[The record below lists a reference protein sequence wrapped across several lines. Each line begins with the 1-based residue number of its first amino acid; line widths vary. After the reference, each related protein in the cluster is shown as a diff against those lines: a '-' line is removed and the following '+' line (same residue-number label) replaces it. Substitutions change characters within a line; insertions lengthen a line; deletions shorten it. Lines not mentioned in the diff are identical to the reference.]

1 MNNSSFKIKLSFND
15 RTGGKNAGD
24 NSMHRVQFR
33 PNSGNENMWR
43 RTHTKSL
50 KASVKRYSDG
60 RASGKR
66 GRDRR
71 GVERRVDA
79 TVANAVAAADLGHRG
94 KPVDR
99 RRAGCEK
106 PARTNQGKIAGA
118 DDHALPRT
126 GQLDRAAG
134 HRENVHCHS
143 KRQRR

>member
-1 MNNSSFKIKLSFND
+1 
-15 RTGGKNAGD
+15 
-24 NSMHRVQFR
+24 MHRVQLR
-33 PNSGNENMWR
+33 PNSGNEDMRR
-43 RTHTKSL
+43 RTHAKSL

-71 GVERRVDA
+71 RVERRVDT
-79 TVANAVAAADLGHRG
+79 TVADAVAAAGLRNRG

-99 RRAGCEK
+99 RRAGSEK

-118 DDHALPRT
+118 DDHALAGT